1 MPRGDAGRF
10 LLRTFRN
17 MHSLAWWPMV
27 ILLVTA
33 MVVDIRSRR
42 IPNWLVLPF
51 LAGGVIVSAASQ
63 GIKGLGQS
71 MGGIALAVA
80 VTGILC
86 WLRGMGMGDLKLC
99 AAVGGWI
106 GPAQLGMALVA
117 TGIAGG
123 ALALI
128 WAAWHG
134 LLRESLEG
142 SGDLV
147 SGFWKRGVRP
157 HPTLVLDHPSARTM
171 PYAPAIAIGTI
182 FSFFTT

>member
-1 MPRGDAGRF
+1 
-10 LLRTFRN
+10 
-17 MHSLAWWPMV
+17 MHSIAWWP
-27 ILLVTA
+27 ILTLLAVAT
-33 MVVDIRSRR
+33 VVDIHSRR

-51 LAGGVIVSAASQ
+51 LAAGVIVTTASH
-63 GIKGLGQS
+63 GAKGLEQS
-71 MGGIALAVA
+71 ISGIALAVA

-123 ALALI
+123 VFALI
-128 WAAWHG
+128 WAACHG
-134 LLRESLEG
+134 SLSESLDG
-142 SGDLV
+142 SSDLV
-147 SGFWKRGVRP
+147 AGFWKKGVRP
-157 HPTLVLDHPSARTM
+157 HPTLALDNPSARTM

-182 FSFFTT
+182 FSFFTN

>member
-1 MPRGDAGRF
+1 M
-10 LLRTFRN
+10 N
-17 MHSLAWWPMV
+17 MHSIAWWP
-27 ILLVTA
+27 ILTLLVMATF
-33 MVVDIRSRR
+33 VDIRSRR

-51 LAGGVIVSAASQ
+51 LAAGVIVTTASH
-63 GIKGLGQS
+63 GVKGLGQS
-71 MGGIALAVA
+71 MSGIALAVA

-106 GPAQLGMALVA
+106 GPAQLGTALVA

-123 ALALI
+123 VLALI
-128 WAAWHG
+128 WAACHG
-134 LLRESLEG
+134 SVSESLDG
-142 SGDLV
+142 ASDLV
-147 SGFWKRGVRP
+147 SGFWTKGVHP
-157 HPTLVLDHPSARTM
+157 HPSLVLDNPSARTM